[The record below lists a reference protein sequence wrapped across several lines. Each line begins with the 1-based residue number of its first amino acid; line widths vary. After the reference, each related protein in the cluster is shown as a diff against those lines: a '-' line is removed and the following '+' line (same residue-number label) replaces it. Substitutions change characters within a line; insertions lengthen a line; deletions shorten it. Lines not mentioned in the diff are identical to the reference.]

1 MVEFLNTAVW
11 PFAVGAINLALW
23 ALLLYFTFRFV
34 RSLSSAGRWRLAKI
48 LLTIL
53 FLPFVL
59 LWTLMTAGSDC
70 GCCCDEDD

>member
-11 PFAVGAINLALW
+11 PFAVGAINLAL
-23 ALLLYFTFRFV
+23 LYFTFRFV
-34 RSLSSAGRWRLAKI
+34 RSLSSPGRWRLVRT

-59 LWTLMTAGSDC
+59 LWTFMTAGSDC